1 METLPVHDT
10 VTGETKDTRVLVK
23 YRCVVLTNEE
33 TGRVDIVKFFRI
45 NRALSGTWKK
55 NQKIV

>member
-23 YRCVVLTNEE
+23 YRCVVLTTNEE
-33 TGRVDIVKFFRI
+33 TGRVNIVKFFRI
-45 NRALSGTWKK
+45 NRALSGT
-55 NQKIV
+55 